1 MKGSTSSTELLEHA
15 LGMLRSRGE
24 RITTAR
30 RGVLGVLAT
39 TTDHLSAEQIYDE
52 VVIDTPDVHRATV
65 YRTLDSLVHAG
76 VVAHVHIPHGPAAY
90 HLSDLD
96 GRPHVHLVCSQCKA
110 VIDTD
115 ADLLDSAAES
125 VLTAQG
131 FRLDPDHVALTGWCA
146 DCLSEDASSRER
158 QGLAPLD

>member
-1 MKGSTSSTELLEHA
+1 MNGSISTTELFDHA
-15 LGMLRSRGE
+15 LDMLRSRGE

-52 VVIDTPDVHRATV
+52 VVRDTPDVHRATV

-90 HLSDLD
+90 HLHDVD
-96 GRPHVHLVCSQCKA
+96 GRPHIHLVCRQCKA
-110 VIDTD
+110 VIDTA

-125 VLTAQG
+125 VLTAHG
-131 FRLDPDHVALTGWCA
+131 FHLNPDHVALTGWCS
-146 DCLSEDASSRER
+146 DCVSDVAPSSS
-158 QGLAPLD
+158 PLDAGPLG